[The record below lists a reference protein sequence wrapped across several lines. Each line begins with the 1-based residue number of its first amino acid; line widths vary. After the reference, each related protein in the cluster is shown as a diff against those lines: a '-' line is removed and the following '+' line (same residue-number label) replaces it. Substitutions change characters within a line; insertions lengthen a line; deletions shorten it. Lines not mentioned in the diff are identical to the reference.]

1 MNIIVKEPG
10 KQAYHKSIEGTLQE
24 MQEIVGG
31 YIEVVAIGPN
41 LLMVCNEEG
50 KQRGLQPNFK
60 LGMDIICGTVFFCAA
75 SGEDMIGLSLE
86 HARAVRHWL
95 DGLEGDPDER
105 G

>member
-10 KQAYHKSIEGTLQE
+10 KQAYHKSIEGTLKE

-31 YIEVVAIGPN
+31 YIETVRVGKL

-50 KQRGLQPNFK
+50 KLRGLPHNFA
-60 LGMDIICGTVFFCAA
+60 LGNDIICGTVFFCSM

-105 G
+105 